1 MGHRALAR
9 KVVGGMLFCCGLA
22 SPACAGG
29 QTGEGPPHLGGG
41 DDCDEVIVEIDLD
54 ELTPLGFAPRHVL
67 ELASGPHTEPL
78 HWFPDGQFPYG
89 PEEGVGS
96 VTFEVT
102 STDAPPRYV
111 DSEPKQGKPSAECSD
126 WILLDAMLSIRSAGG
141 ALDESIPVTLSAGDP
156 AVVRFDTWLDFEM
169 LDGSLAFEDTSV
181 GGYTLEK
188 LPLRG
193 VFSQYGASG
202 TLETQAKGSGSASR
216 DLLATWPTTEL
227 CDHGNTPTVLRDSG
241 EASIEAGLDL
251 LAAATG
257 LVFTTPNDE
266 IVAVE
271 LGAMDD
277 GGPACLAPRLSVH
290 PQGSVIT
297 DVVLSI
303 SSEDGAIEHDYL
315 GTLAVLAASDGSLA
329 EVTIF
334 ANCNAYPTVEFPGE
348 CGDWGVDMT
357 GYIGVDM
364 AARIS
369 VRPPLDAP
377 EVDGTFTLSGV
388 PECAEGDE
396 GCDDDSVDIAV
407 LPLAREE

>member
-9 KVVGGMLFCCGLA
+9 KIFGGMLFCFGLA

-29 QTGEGPPHLGGG
+29 QTGEGPPSGLGTD

-54 ELTPLGFAPRHVL
+54 DDAALGFAPRHVL

-78 HWFPDGQFPYG
+78 HWWPETDFPYG
-89 PEEGVGS
+89 PEQGAGS

-111 DSEPKQGKPSAECSD
+111 DSEPKNDEPSADCSD
-126 WILLDAMLSIRSAGG
+126 WIEVDAMLSIQSAGG
-141 ALDESIPVTLSAGDP
+141 ALDESIPVTLVAGDP
-156 AVVRFDTWLDFEM
+156 NVVSVATSLDYEM
-169 LDGSLAFEDTSV
+169 LGGSLAFEDTSV

-188 LPLRG
+188 LSLRG

-202 TLETQAKGSGSASR
+202 VLETYASGSGSASMG
-216 DLLATWPTTEL
+216 LLATWPTTEL
-227 CDHGNTPTVLRDSG
+227 CDRGSTPTVLRDSG
-241 EASIEAGLDL
+241 EASIEAGLEL

-277 GGPACLAPRLSVH
+277 GGPACLARRNSAYE
-290 PQGSVIT
+290 GSVIT

-303 SSEDGAIEHDYL
+303 SSEDGAVEHDL
-315 GTLAVLAASDGSLA
+315 VGLIAVLAASDGSLA
-329 EVTIF
+329 EVTI
-334 ANCNAYPTVEFPGE
+334 AAHCNAYPTVEFPGK
-348 CGDWGVDMT
+348 CGDWGVDVT
-357 GYIGVDM
+357 GYIGVNM
-364 AARIS
+364 EARIS
-369 VRPPLDAP
+369 VRPPSDAP

-388 PECAEGDE
+388 PECAEGDT
-396 GCDDDSVDIAV
+396 CDDDPVDIAV
-407 LPLAREE
+407 FSLARE